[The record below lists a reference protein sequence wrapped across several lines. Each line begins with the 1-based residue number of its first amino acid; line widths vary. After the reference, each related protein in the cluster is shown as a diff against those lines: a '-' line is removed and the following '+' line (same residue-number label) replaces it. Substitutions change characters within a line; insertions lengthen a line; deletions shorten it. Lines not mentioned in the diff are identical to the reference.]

1 MSYSF
6 LGGESRKKF
15 SDQEDLFKVI
25 EGFMGYLP
33 NSHLSM
39 AVNPQ
44 LNQSFAA
51 LAGTIFAS
59 QNIDQGSMQLIA
71 LASSLSSGCK
81 YCQAHT
87 SHGAH
92 QAGVNEEKINDILRY
107 QESSHYD
114 DSEKA
119 ILDLAFASGKTPNQ
133 ANQEHFDNL
142 LKYFNNEQ
150 IIDEL
155 HFLKDIPVR
164 IVQGRFDMIC
174 PPETAERVHR
184 LLPNSKLVIVKDAG
198 HAMSEPNISFELI
211 NATNEFRN

>member
-6 LGGESRKKF
+6 LGGESRDKF
-15 SDQEDLFKVI
+15 SDQEDLFRVI

-39 AVNPQ
+39 ALNPE

-59 QNIDQGSMQLIA
+59 QKIDQSTMQLIA

-107 QESSHYD
+107 QDSSLYD
-114 DSEKA
+114 ESEKA
-119 ILDLAFASGKTPNQ
+119 ILDLAFASGMTPNQ

-150 IIDEL
+150 IIDMVAVISL
-155 HFLKDIPVR
+155 FGFLNRWNDTLGSHLEDV
-164 IVQGRFDMIC
+164 
-174 PPETAERVHR
+174 
-184 LLPNSKLVIVKDAG
+184 PNSFVEDKLKPLG
-198 HAMSEPNISFELI
+198 WK
-211 NATNEFRN
+211 

>member
-6 LGGESRKKF
+6 LGGDSRENF

-51 LAGTIFAS
+51 LWNNFLITK
-59 QNIDQGSMQLIA
+59 NCRTMQL
-71 LASSLSSGCK
+71 LPASSLSSGCK

-119 ILDLAFASGKTPNQ
+119 VLDLAFAAGKTPNQ
-133 ANQEHFDNL
+133 AEQEHFDNL
-142 LKYFNNEQ
+142 LKYFSNEQ
-150 IIDEL
+150 ITDMVAVISL
-155 HFLKDIPVR
+155 FGFLNRWNDTLGSHLEDV
-164 IVQGRFDMIC
+164 
-174 PPETAERVHR
+174 
-184 LLPNSKLVIVKDAG
+184 PNSFVEEKLKPLG
-198 HAMSEPNISFELI
+198 WK
-211 NATNEFRN
+211 